1 MTETIDRTA
10 RVNSGDTEVPP
21 EEPTQWETL
30 CSMSEGLTW
39 KLTPELDRLNVFADL
54 DHGARELFQG
64 VAQRYRK
71 IQSRHLCHI
80 RPHGTKVVL
89 DAIVSRTVDFR
100 KFAEKI
106 TYKQFA
112 NGVVDK
118 SGRKLLLDEDGV
130 PIFQGLE
137 MDERTVARSIDN
149 LLRTRLIERF
159 KFTKGTT
166 VVYAYMPFPREFLA
180 VNLAALVEGHFGSG
194 SAKAAEYHATI
205 ENMLG
210 MIETRW
216 PAGERLPY
224 WIDYNIQGFYQGDEM
239 PTPIYSDKAK
249 ADDAKKYVPQASWGG
264 RQK

>member
-10 RVNSGDTEVPP
+10 RVNSGDTEAPP
-21 EEPTQWETL
+21 VEPSQWETL
-30 CSMSEGLTW
+30 CTMSEGLTW
-39 KLTPELDRLNVFADL
+39 RLTPELDRLNVFADL

-118 SGRKLLLDEDGV
+118 GGRKLLLDEDGV

-180 VNLAALVEGHFGSG
+180 VNLADLADGHFGSG
-194 SAKAAEYHATI
+194 SARAAEYRAII
-205 ENMLG
+205 EAMLAG
-210 MIETRW
+210 IEARW
-216 PAGERLPY
+216 PADERPAY
-224 WIDYNIQGFYQGDEM
+224 WVNYNIEGFYRGDGAPA
-239 PTPIYSDKAK
+239 PTFSDKARAK
-249 ADDAKKYVPQASWGG
+249 VSKEQDALKGG
-264 RQK
+264 